1 MTQTEE
7 AETTVSQDTQPT
19 LEQTTPMRPLLQL
32 WYHEADQDLL
42 VPINPFFLHLQ
53 RRLPIGTCLLTYKT
67 APVAP
72 KLFDSTDYFRQRHE
86 ENLVEYRQKKQTY
99 EEQHQAAL
107 VEPLAGLQRTA
118 LLVPCISPAFL
129 AAFDHDLGTV
139 PALAKALENPQFAIM
154 PLLVRPTETGSTFTV
169 RPLSAYTEGNERET
183 ALKELIAVME
193 KILCDTLHMEPRTTA
208 VEYLCSSP
216 QTVQPVIPSE
226 KTTMDLVLEVLEPV
240 KHLVEQASAQVV
252 EARQLALAERAEQS
266 TVQALAQEVEALQ
279 KLVQAQSS
287 GFWSRWRKRQG

>member
-7 AETTVSQDTQPT
+7 AETTVSQDAQPA
-19 LEQTTPMRPLLQL
+19 LEQTTPVRPLLQL

-72 KLFDSTDYFRQRHE
+72 KLFDNTDYFRQRYE
-86 ENLVEYRQKKQTY
+86 ENLAEYRQKKQTH

-169 RPLSAYTEGNERET
+169 RPLSAYAEGNERET

-193 KILCDTLHMEPRTTA
+193 KILCNTLHMEPRTTA

-226 KTTMDLVLEVLEPV
+226 KTTMDLVLEALEPV
-240 KHLVEQASAQVV
+240 RSLVEQVNTQIV
-252 EARQLALAERAEQS
+252 EARQLAIAERSEHQ
-266 TVQALAQEVEALQ
+266 TIEALESQ
-279 KLVQAQSS
+279 IETLRQQVQVPS
-287 GFWSRWRKRQG
+287 FWSRFRKKQS